1 MSAEL
6 RRRRPPRTIGAP
18 PLASSLPPDD
28 RARVP
33 QQTVKKNVEESRK
46 GAAMPTI
53 DRDGVKIHY
62 EVHGNGP
69 PLILTHGYSS
79 TSAMWQG
86 QVAALSKRPKLIL
99 WDMRGH
105 GQSDYPEAT
114 EAYSEAMTVGDIA
127 ALLDE
132 VGAEKAI
139 VGGLSLGGYMSLA
152 FYRAHPE
159 RVSALLI
166 IDTGPGFKKDDAR
179 EAWNRRAH
187 ETADRFDREGLE
199 ALKSA
204 SRERSTV
211 SHRNATGLAHAAR
224 GMLTQRDARVI
235 ELLPEITVPSLVV
248 VGADDM
254 PFLAASDYMAA
265 KIPGARKAVIPAAG
279 HAVNIDQPQA
289 FIEAVLPF
297 LDSLPKAIAA

>member
-1 MSAEL
+1 
-6 RRRRPPRTIGAP
+6 
-18 PLASSLPPDD
+18 
-28 RARVP
+28 
-33 QQTVKKNVEESRK
+33 
-46 GAAMPTI
+46 MPKI
-53 DRDGVKIHY
+53 NRDGVRIHY

-69 PLILTHGYSS
+69 TLLLTHGYSS

-86 QVAALSKRPKLIL
+86 QIAALSKHHKLVL

-105 GQSDYPEAT
+105 GQSDYPEDLK
-114 EAYSEAMTVGDIA
+114 AYSEALTVADMA

-132 VGAEKAI
+132 VGAETAI

-159 RVSALLI
+159 RVRALLI

-187 ETADRFDREGLE
+187 ETGDRFEREGL
-199 ALKSA
+199 AVLKSA
-204 SRERSTV
+204 SRERSDV
-211 SHRNATGLAHAAR
+211 SHRDASGLARAAR

-235 ELLPEITVPSLVV
+235 ESLPSIDVPSLVV
-248 VGADDM
+248 VGADDA

-265 KIPGARKAVIPAAG
+265 KIPHAKKVVVPAAG

-289 FIEAVLPF
+289 FIDAVLPF
-297 LDSLPKAIAA
+297 LDGLPRNLTPERLVQS

>member
-1 MSAEL
+1 MIA
-6 RRRRPPRTIGAP
+6 GAGK
-18 PLASSLPPDD
+18 
-28 RARVP
+28 RAGGV
-33 QQTVKKNVEESRK
+33 
-46 GAAMPTI
+46 MPKI

-62 EVHGNGP
+62 EVHGDGP

-86 QVAALSKRPKLIL
+86 QVAALSKHHRLIL

-105 GQSDYPEAT
+105 GQSDYPEDT
-114 EAYSEAMTVGDIA
+114 KAYSEALTVGDIA
-127 ALLDE
+127 ALLDQ
-132 VGAEKAI
+132 VGARKAI

-179 EAWNRRAH
+179 EVWNKRALD
-187 ETADRFDREGLE
+187 TADRFEREGLE

-211 SHRNATGLAHAAR
+211 SHRNAKGLALAAR
-224 GMLTQRDARVI
+224 GMLTQRDAGVM
-235 ELLPEITVPSLVV
+235 EVLPEIKVPSLVV
-248 VGADDM
+248 VGADDT

-265 KIPGARKAVIPAAG
+265 KIPGAKKIVVPAAG

-289 FIEAVLPF
+289 FIEAVVPF
-297 LDSLPKAIAA
+297 LDGVAAGNVA

>member
-1 MSAEL
+1 
-6 RRRRPPRTIGAP
+6 
-18 PLASSLPPDD
+18 
-28 RARVP
+28 
-33 QQTVKKNVEESRK
+33 
-46 GAAMPTI
+46 MPAI

-62 EVHGNGP
+62 EVHGSGP
-69 PLILTHGYSS
+69 ALLLTHGYSS

-86 QVAALSKRPKLIL
+86 QIEALSQRHRLVL

-105 GQSDYPEAT
+105 GQSDYPGDPA
-114 EAYSEAMTVGDIA
+114 AYSEAMTVADMA
-127 ALLDE
+127 ALLDAI
-132 VGAEKAI
+132 GAATAI

-152 FYRAHPE
+152 FYRAHPD
-159 RVSALLI
+159 RVRALLI

-187 ETADRFDREGLE
+187 ETGDRFEREGL
-199 ALKSA
+199 AVLQSG

-211 SHRNATGLAHAAR
+211 SHRDATGLARAAR

-235 ELLPEITVPSLVV
+235 ESLPDIKVPSLVV
-248 VGADDM
+248 VGADDT

-265 KIPGARKAVIPAAG
+265 KIPGAKKAVIPSAG

-289 FIEAVLPF
+289 FIDAVLPF
-297 LDSLPKAIAA
+297 LDALPRNSPAESLVRS